1 MFRLHLTG
9 KTQESRVNAVVRIV
23 GFLVFA
29 LGASLA
35 YFTYI
40 EAAAAGIVPQ
50 IVPVFYLIAV
60 LLLFFG
66 LLAMVA
72 RFR

>member
-1 MFRLHLTG
+1 M
-9 KTQESRVNAVVRIV
+9 
-23 GFLVFA
+23 VFA
-29 LGASLA
+29 LGGTLA

-50 IVPVFYLIAV
+50 IVPVFYLIAT

-66 LLAMVA
+66 LLAMIA
-72 RFR
+72 KFR

>member
-1 MFRLHLTG
+1 M
-9 KTQESRVNAVVRIV
+9 

-29 LGASLA
+29 LGATLA

-40 EAAAAGIVPQ
+40 EGAAAGIVPQ
-50 IVPVFYLIAV
+50 IVPVFYLIAT

-72 RFR
+72 KFR

>member
-1 MFRLHLTG
+1 MSG
-9 KTQESRVNAVVRIV
+9 KTQESRVDALVRLV

-29 LGASLA
+29 LGAALT

-40 EAAAAGIVPQ
+40 EAAAADIVPQ
-50 IVPVFYLIAV
+50 IAPVFYLIAA

-72 RFR
+72 KFR

>member
-1 MFRLHLTG
+1 MFRQQLTA
-9 KTQESRVNAVVRIV
+9 KMQESRVDALVRLV

-29 LGASLA
+29 LGATLA
-35 YFTYI
+35 YLTYI

-50 IVPVFYLIAV
+50 IVPVFYLIAT

-72 RFR
+72 KFR

>member
-1 MFRLHLTG
+1 MTA
-9 KTQESRVNAVVRIV
+9 KTQESRVDALVRLV

-29 LGASLA
+29 LGATLA

-40 EAAAAGIVPQ
+40 EAAAASIVPQ

-60 LLLFFG
+60 LLLFLG

-72 RFR
+72 KFR

>member
-1 MFRLHLTG
+1 MG
-9 KTQESRVNAVVRIV
+9 INKQESRVDALVRLV

-29 LGASLA
+29 LGAALS

-40 EAAAAGIVPQ
+40 EAGAANIVPQ
-50 IVPVFYLIAV
+50 IVPVFYLIAA
-60 LLLFFG
+60 LLIFFG

-72 RFR
+72 KFR

>member
-1 MFRLHLTG
+1 MTA
-9 KTQESRVNAVVRIV
+9 KTQQSRVDALVRLV

-29 LGASLA
+29 LGATLA

-66 LLAMVA
+66 LLAIFA
-72 RFR
+72 KFR

>member
-1 MFRLHLTG
+1 MTA
-9 KTQESRVNAVVRIV
+9 KTQQSRVDALVRLV

-29 LGASLA
+29 LGGTLA

-50 IVPVFYLIAV
+50 IVPVFYLIAT

-66 LLAMVA
+66 LLAMA
-72 RFR
+72 AKFR

>member
-1 MFRLHLTG
+1 MTA
-9 KTQESRVNAVVRIV
+9 KTQQSRVDALVRLV

-29 LGASLA
+29 LGATLA

-40 EAAAAGIVPQ
+40 EGAAAGIVPQ
-50 IVPVFYLIAV
+50 IVPVFYLIAT

-66 LLAMVA
+66 LLAMA
-72 RFR
+72 AKFR